1 MKFPIYLKENLREE
15 DNFSTRDNWPVP
27 NVSFVRRFYCIAI
40 QTTKQFLYINP
51 LNPIVHF
58 WLHHTAH
65 CEEKIVSA
73 RYAGWFCVN
82 RKGGTGGGGWGHP
95 QGDMHMVAA
104 RLGCQSA
111 MVGTGWANCCPGCMD
126 RLRKHYSHLVRG
138 SFLAGKVAWT
148 LSGCMTTESADYCML
163 VNEWVWSRSRV

>member
-1 MKFPIYLKENLREE
+1 MSSNNKLSKYKNTGMQAGT
-15 DNFSTRDNWPVP
+15 N
-27 NVSFVRRFYCIAI
+27 CISSNRCY
-40 QTTKQFLYINP
+40 TLNP

-58 WLHHTAH
+58 WLHHTVH
-65 CEEKIVSA
+65 CAEKIVSA
-73 RYAGWFCVN
+73 RYARRFCVS

-111 MVGTGWANCCPGCMD
+111 MVGTGWANSCLGCMD
-126 RLRKHYSHLVRG
+126 RLRKRYSHLVGG

-148 LSGCMTTESADYCML
+148 LSGCM
-163 VNEWVWSRSRV
+163 